1 MKKVLR
7 SLRWKSCSHIQSC
20 NLTSKGRKKILEILF
35 CLSVINIVCG
45 NKNTN
50 TNETEEQSDKE
61 KREISIQMCMSN
73 IKEREKE
80 RKKERKKEI
89 KKKGFFLKRW
99 RGSEGGGLLYVN
111 FVMAVTGEGI
121 YFACI
126 CCYALSLTNSL

>member
-1 MKKVLR
+1 
-7 SLRWKSCSHIQSC
+7 
-20 NLTSKGRKKILEILF
+20 
-35 CLSVINIVCG
+35 VINIVCG

-50 TNETEEQSDKE
+50 TNETEEQSEKE

-80 RKKERKKEI
+80 RNKEKSV
-89 KKKGFFLKRW
+89 FLKRW